1 MALGPLVIGTGRSFS
16 TSSHLLHAREQR
28 RGRARRCREGR
39 RPWMGEGAMGKKE
52 ELPAQP
58 NREGKGVVCERM
70 ERVGCH
76 L

>member
-1 MALGPLVIGTGRSFS
+1 
-16 TSSHLLHAREQR
+16 
-28 RGRARRCREGR
+28 
-39 RPWMGEGAMGKKE
+39 MGEGAMGKKE